1 MMTTEYNELG
11 AVHIA
16 DKVIA
21 GIAVEAAL
29 AVKGVAG
36 PAASFAEKFGRSSS
50 PRGIDIKTDGTT
62 VELTVR
68 LVVRYGIR
76 IPDVAIEVQQ
86 VVKGAV
92 ESRCGYEVSAVHIIV
107 QDVLYDRPAT
117 EEG

>member
-29 AVKGVAG
+29 AVKGVVG

-50 PRGIDIKTDGTT
+50 PRGIDIKTDGAIGCS
-62 VELTVR
+62 
-68 LVVRYGIR
+68 VRYSHSGC
-76 IPDVAIEVQQ
+76 
-86 VVKGAV
+86 
-92 ESRCGYEVSAVHIIV
+92 SH
-107 QDVLYDRPAT
+107 
-117 EEG
+117 

>member
-36 PAASFAEKFGRSSS
+36 PAASFAEKFFTSRNRYQNGRH
-50 PRGIDIKTDGTT
+50 
-62 VELTVR
+62 
-68 LVVRYGIR
+68 YG
-76 IPDVAIEVQQ
+76 
-86 VVKGAV
+86 
-92 ESRCGYEVSAVHIIV
+92 
-107 QDVLYDRPAT
+107 
-117 EEG
+117 